1 MPLGFPS
8 FLSTDQSCLVLSSV
22 ILQEMKDRKMQKL
35 SQPQPAWQ
43 TACYAGYPNHKS
55 ECHAH
60 AVISNQS
67 FALAVFK
74 FHLYLNFVPATFLV
88 RYHLVWLWFRGLSLH
103 QFSLSTIDD
112 RILHKKKAVAVL
124 TRSCRS
130 ELTCLFLLFYFQCL
144 WLDSHSVYGK
154 PWLGLL
160 FRF

>member
-1 MPLGFPS
+1 MRYLWDFQVSSQLTS
-8 FLSTDQSCLVLSSV
+8 FVLSCLQLFYRRWK
-22 ILQEMKDRKMQKL
+22 IAKCKN
-35 SQPQPAWQ
+35 
-43 TACYAGYPNHKS
+43 CPNHES

-60 AVISNQS
+60 GVISNQS

-74 FHLYLNFVPATFLV
+74 FHLSLNFVPATFLV
-88 RYHLVWLWFRGLSLH
+88 RYYLVWLWFRGLSLH

>member
-1 MPLGFPS
+1 MS
-8 FLSTDQSCLVLSSV
+8 FVIRDVGKSHVLVV
-22 ILQEMKDRKMQKL
+22 QWRRRNVQKKL
-35 SQPQPAWQ
+35 DAQ
-43 TACYAGYPNHKS
+43 PNHKS

-74 FHLYLNFVPATFLV
+74 FHLSLNFVPATFLV
-88 RYHLVWLWFRGLSLH
+88 RYYLVWLWFRGLSLH

-112 RILHKKKAVAVL
+112 CILHKKKAVAVL